1 MQIVNLSQEPNQ
13 KFKTV
18 VAEQN
23 CEITL
28 RTIGGLLYFSMSLNG
43 VDFINSR
50 VCRNGGLLVPTAYLG
65 FKGNFSFVDYRGD
78 TDPTY
83 DLLNDRYFLL
93 YLEES
98 DFA

>member
-1 MQIVNLSQEPNQ
+1 MQIINTSQEPNQ

-28 RTIGGLLYFSMSLNG
+28 RTIGGAMYFSMSVDG

-50 VCRNGGLLVPTAYLG
+50 VCRNGVTLVPTSYLG
-65 FKGNFSFVDYRGD
+65 FKGNFTFVDYRGNN
-78 TDPTY
+78 DPTY
-83 DLLNDRYFLL
+83 DLLNDRYFLI